1 MPSTARSAGIGATGC
16 PVPSSASMR
25 WMTVS
30 CAIRRIQNPTV
41 RSGVYQ
47 EPAGSS
53 GSRVANSSSS
63 PAYARSSSASGSSAA
78 GSCGGHGSGSAP
90 SRMARVLCR
99 YTSPTWRVRSATV
112 QPGQLGTAAVGSVGT
127 TARRRAKSA
136 ARQSRNRERSMPT
149 VQHTSVEGVSPS
161 GFAAE
166 DYEVDGGRP
175 PAAVGSEPHPSAAAR
190 ARLRPR
196 RDERAR
202 TGDNRTVGTRG
213 TVVRRQTRLRWAA
226 VAVAVVVLGA
236 LPIVI
241 GRWPVRAAEVDPHRL
256 RERISASTG
265 QPFQGYA
272 QSSGSLGLPPI
283 PRLTEVTALL
293 SGTTQLR
300 AWYAGRDRWRVDVV
314 APGSERGL
322 YRQPGAEYSWDYGD
336 TLPPRIAGSLPVRLP
351 RAAALPPPDLARRF
365 LSAAAADP
373 VTALPDRRVA
383 GVAAVGL
390 RIVPADPHT
399 SVRSVDVWAAP

>member
-1 MPSTARSAGIGATGC
+1 
-16 PVPSSASMR
+16 
-25 WMTVS
+25 
-30 CAIRRIQNPTV
+30 
-41 RSGVYQ
+41 
-47 EPAGSS
+47 
-53 GSRVANSSSS
+53 
-63 PAYARSSSASGSSAA
+63 
-78 GSCGGHGSGSAP
+78 
-90 SRMARVLCR
+90 
-99 YTSPTWRVRSATV
+99 
-112 QPGQLGTAAVGSVGT
+112 
-127 TARRRAKSA
+127 
-136 ARQSRNRERSMPT
+136 
-149 VQHTSVEGVSPS
+149 
-161 GFAAE
+161 
-166 DYEVDGGRP
+166 
-175 PAAVGSEPHPSAAAR
+175 
-190 ARLRPR
+190 
-196 RDERAR
+196 
-202 TGDNRTVGTRG
+202 VGTRG

-336 TLPPRIAGSLPVRLP
+336 NLLTRVDGSLPVRLP
-351 RAAALPPPDLARRF
+351 RAADLLPPDLARRF

-383 GVAAVGL
+383 GVAAAGL

-399 SVRSVDVWAAP
+399 SVRSVDVWAAPHTGLPLQVEITARGSSRPVLVSRFLEIDERPPSPDVLTPPAVRADMGYTETSTPDVVSAANRLGTGPLPDRLAGQPRRDAVAGVSAAAVYGAGLARFVVLAVPGSVGRQAYREAKRYGRRVAYPSGDAALLTTPLLSVLAIGCGPAHTTYLVAGFVDENLLRQAGAELAEFRP